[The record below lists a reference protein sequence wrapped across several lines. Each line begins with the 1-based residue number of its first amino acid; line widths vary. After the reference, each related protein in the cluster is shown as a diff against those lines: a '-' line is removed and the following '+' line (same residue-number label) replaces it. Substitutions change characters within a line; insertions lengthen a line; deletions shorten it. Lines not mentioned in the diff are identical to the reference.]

1 MWICYIFFW
10 ILSPFWNK
18 AANARSLLGFS
29 LFYIQLK
36 QKYTPLSDANMPEY
50 KPLYKYISYTIHIF
64 KLSPRPSCYHVPT
77 PPSAV
82 YLYQYSLVLDQT
94 ILQKLLRA
102 LWLTERCVCMRVCG
116 RSCDVTVVRSILVDF
131 SVCFHSLT

>member
-1 MWICYIFFW
+1 MHAFFGFLKIIVFPGEGGRSRYKRRIFFNAIDLSLLGLVRTCLINCDW
-10 ILSPFWNK
+10 HFTLSPFWNK

-50 KPLYKYISYTIHIF
+50 KPLYKYILYTIHIF

-77 PPSAV
+77 PPPRSTCINAV
-82 YLYQYSLVLDQT
+82 
-94 ILQKLLRA
+94 
-102 LWLTERCVCMRVCG
+102 
-116 RSCDVTVVRSILVDF
+116 
-131 SVCFHSLT
+131 